1 MKKSHDSQVISGV
14 ATGVIVKVIT
24 MVLAKISLLTMKAG
38 MKLFQKTR
46 EPENKD
52 NDQESMLSQH
62 SQNAE
67 KEMVAMLLCCSYN
80 PNRNAIKNYLEI
92 PH

>member
-1 MKKSHDSQVISGV
+1 MKKSHDSQVTSGV
-14 ATGVIVKVIT
+14 ATGVILKVIT
-24 MVLAKISLLTMKAG
+24 MVLTKISLLTMKAG
-38 MKLFQKTR
+38 MKLFQKTS

-52 NDQESMLSQH
+52 NDQESISSQH

-67 KEMVAMLLCCSYN
+67 KEMIAMLLCCSYN
-80 PNRNAIKNYLEI
+80 PNKNATKNYSEV

>member
-1 MKKSHDSQVISGV
+1 
-14 ATGVIVKVIT
+14 
-24 MVLAKISLLTMKAG
+24 

-52 NDQESMLSQH
+52 NDQESILSQH

-67 KEMVAMLLCCSYN
+67 KEMVAMLLCCSDN

>member
-1 MKKSHDSQVISGV
+1 
-14 ATGVIVKVIT
+14 
-24 MVLAKISLLTMKAG
+24 
-38 MKLFQKTR
+38 MKLFQKTS

-52 NDQESMLSQH
+52 NDQESILSQH

-67 KEMVAMLLCCSYN
+67 KEMIAMLLCCSYN
-80 PNRNAIKNYLEI
+80 PNKNATKNYSEV

>member
-1 MKKSHDSQVISGV
+1 
-14 ATGVIVKVIT
+14 
-24 MVLAKISLLTMKAG
+24 

-52 NDQESMLSQH
+52 NDQESILSQH

-92 PH
+92 PHSGLVFYTSKYENFYRFRWGQV